1 MNILVDADACPVKDI
16 IVDESK
22 KFNIP
27 VIMVTDTSHIIDENG
42 FKVVT
47 VDKSADS
54 ADFFIANLAKK
65 GDISVTQD
73 YGLATL
79 LLAKG
84 VYVIHQNGFICTN
97 ECIERMLFERHI
109 SKEQRR
115 KHKRFKGHMKKRTKQ
130 DDEKFRICFIS
141 LLEKLCK

>member
-1 MNILVDADACPVKDI
+1 MNIIVDADACPVKDI
-16 IVDESK
+16 IVEESK

-47 VDKSADS
+47 VDKSADI
-54 ADFFIANLAKK
+54 ADFFIANIAKK

-79 LLAKG
+79 LLAK
-84 VYVIHQNGFICTN
+84 
-97 ECIERMLFERHI
+97 
-109 SKEQRR
+109 
-115 KHKRFKGHMKKRTKQ
+115 
-130 DDEKFRICFIS
+130 
-141 LLEKLCK
+141 